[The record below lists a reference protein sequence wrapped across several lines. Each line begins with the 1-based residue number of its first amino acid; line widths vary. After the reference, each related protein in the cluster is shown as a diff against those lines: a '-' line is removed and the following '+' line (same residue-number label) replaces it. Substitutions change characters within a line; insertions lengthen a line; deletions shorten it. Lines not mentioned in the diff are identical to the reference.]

1 MKISDLLAWA
11 ALLALPCAQA
21 AEAPAQPK
29 PREVCLALLNG
40 ALAAS
45 GIEQVCQLPQRTLSS
60 QLHQGFAMLGCQ
72 QHVPEQEGL
81 QLSKRVS
88 ADLNGQLGQQ
98 GRHEGHAE
106 GHHRPQ
112 LRRCR
117 RACSSHSMTQE
128 LTQRGAPP
136 PPLPPGVRLPS

>member
-98 GRHEGHAE
+98 GQKAFCAQKQ
-106 GHHRPQ
+106 PIYQ
-112 LRRCR
+112 N
-117 RACSSHSMTQE
+117 
-128 LTQRGAPP
+128 TQRQFASLLEKARQAPP
-136 PPLPPGVRLPS
+136 R

>member
-1 MKISDLLAWA
+1 MKISDLLVWA

-60 QLHQGFAMLGCQ
+60 QLQQGFAMLGCQ
-72 QHVPEQEGL
+72 KQVPEQEGL
-81 QLSKRVS
+81 QLSKQIA
-88 ADLNGQLGQQ
+88 ADLNTQASQQ
-98 GRHEGHAE
+98 GRQAFCAQKQ
-106 GHHRPQ
+106 PIYQ
-112 LRRCR
+112 N
-117 RACSSHSMTQE
+117 
-128 LTQRGAPP
+128 TQRQFAPLLEKARQAPP
-136 PPLPPGVRLPS
+136 R